1 MTRLSLVLLFNL
13 VTLLSITTSS
23 VAVAKN
29 PEPQNKFVY
38 LKSNQVN
45 LRSGPNHQHPI
56 SWTIHNRGEPLKV
69 LGTFYHWIQVED
81 INGHKGWLQTPMTST
96 KYRYGIVITASKQPI
111 LGYAS
116 DSTDSRKLIKLE
128 PGVRLQVLKCK
139 TTGWCKIHINQ
150 FKAWIPMNNIWGMNS
165 KD

>member
-1 MTRLSLVLLFNL
+1 MIRLSLVILFNL

-23 VAVAKN
+23 IAITKK
-29 PEPQNKFVY
+29 PQTQNKYVY

-56 SWTIHNRGEPLKV
+56 SWTIRNRGEPLKV

-96 KYRYGIVITASKQPI
+96 KYQYGIVITPSKKPI

-116 DSTDSRKLIKLE
+116 DSTASRKLIKLE

-139 TTGWCKIHINQ
+139 PSSWCKIRINQ
-150 FKAWIPMNNIWGMNS
+150 YKAWIPQNNIWGVNL